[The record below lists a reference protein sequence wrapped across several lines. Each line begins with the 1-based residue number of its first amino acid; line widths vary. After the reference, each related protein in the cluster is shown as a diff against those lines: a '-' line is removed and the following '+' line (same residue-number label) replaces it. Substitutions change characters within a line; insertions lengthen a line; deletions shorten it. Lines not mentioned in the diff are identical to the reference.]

1 MFCDCSS
8 CCRYKWMLVEY
19 STTSGFC
26 LSGLLFRN
34 YSRFLQAPKRET
46 LGAIWA
52 GFYRPDILVTQS
64 IVLKHWFIE
73 AVAHRT
79 SSFLDRPTESWR
91 NGCCSLYT
99 SSPVPLLRCVP
110 GNSKCAASN
119 SWSLILM
126 LLVSNYSLH
135 SHRLITIIFFSIR
148 TELGNYKWWTF
159 RKCQTV

>member
-1 MFCDCSS
+1 MSS
-8 CCRYKWMLVEY
+8 FILSSSVCFVTVLHAVDTSECLLNIPLLLV
-19 STTSGFC
+19 FC

-52 GFYRPDILVTQS
+52 DFCRPDVLVTQS

-91 NGCCSLYT
+91 NGCCSLFT
-99 SSPVPLLRCVP
+99 SSPVPLLRCVL
-110 GNSKCAASN
+110 GNSKCAASS

-135 SHRLITIIFFSIR
+135 SHRLITINVF
-148 TELGNYKWWTF
+148 
-159 RKCQTV
+159 